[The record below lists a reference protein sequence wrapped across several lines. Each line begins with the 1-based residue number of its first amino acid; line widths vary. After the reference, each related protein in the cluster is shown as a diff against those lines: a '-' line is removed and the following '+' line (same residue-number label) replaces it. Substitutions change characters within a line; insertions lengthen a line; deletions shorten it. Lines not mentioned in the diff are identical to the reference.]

1 MSEGGE
7 KGSEEK
13 EEKSEK
19 EKDEHSLISFKRAFD
34 ACNRNGVLMVYVCKL
49 FSIQGCDIQGFPAGT
64 RRSPPSP
71 HRARQTVRDRAVSVV
86 QWHNAQHLL
95 SLRDPV
101 PHDAVIATSTTHAQ
115 TSHPSACTHRPPRA
129 AVPSRARLHRRFILM
144 GRDIVAVN
152 EVPAGNV
159 FGVLGLEG
167 SIMKSGTLS
176 DSPSCPSLSSLRF
189 AVVSHCPNNIKSDP
203 IVQIAIET
211 EKSNDMPQLLH
222 QLEILNNNDS
232 SVQVSQSVP
241 PTHSFHL

>member
-1 MSEGGE
+1 
-7 KGSEEK
+7 
-13 EEKSEK
+13 
-19 EKDEHSLISFKRAFD
+19 
-34 ACNRNGVLMVYVCKL
+34 
-49 FSIQGCDIQGFPAGT
+49 
-64 RRSPPSP
+64 
-71 HRARQTVRDRAVSVV
+71 
-86 QWHNAQHLL
+86 
-95 SLRDPV
+95 
-101 PHDAVIATSTTHAQ
+101 
-115 TSHPSACTHRPPRA
+115 
-129 AVPSRARLHRRFILM
+129 M

-176 DSPSCPSLSSLRF
+176 DSPNCPSLSSLRF